1 MKDDILNDLD
11 IKDPKS
17 YELGYLLVPFV
28 AEGERENTVQK
39 EIKDAILA
47 TGGKI
52 GTEVGP
58 IMKHLA
64 YSIRKMSNNK
74 YNLFRD
80 AYFGAIRF
88 ETTPSAIDQITKSMQ
103 KSDSLIRFMII
114 EVAKN
119 TEMKVRLVDGA
130 DKKEA
135 DLVDGVEIGVVE
147 AVGADEQAIDKE
159 IDDLLVTSL

>member
-1 MKDDILNDLD
+1 
-11 IKDPKS
+11 
-17 YELGYLLVPFV
+17 
-28 AEGERENTVQK
+28 
-39 EIKDAILA
+39 
-47 TGGKI
+47 
-52 GTEVGP
+52 
-58 IMKHLA
+58 MKHLA